1 MFRKPA
7 PKEPQSEA
15 EKRQQAL
22 VTAGVVI
29 ADNRAKLKKPMEQYQ
44 SVANSTYWFYGYVGG
59 SMMTAMACALGIGSR
74 FQVVGRYASWV
85 ALIGGYYGGQ
95 MLHGLHNNYNLQ
107 AVLLNIDNNIA
118 EMKRLDE
125 KNNHQV
131 QPYINEIQTLTKM
144 RHELAP
150 DTKEAQEEAA
160 KATVTAGASLD
171 QRVDDLLAA
180 YERRKALKQ

>member
-1 MFRKPA
+1 MFRKPPA
-7 PKEPQSEA
+7 KEPQTEA
-15 EKRQQAL
+15 EKRQQAI

-29 ADNRAKLKKPMEQYQ
+29 ADSRAKLKNPIEQYQ

-59 SMMTAMACALGIGSR
+59 TMMGAMACALAIGSR
-74 FQVVGRYASWV
+74 FPVVGRYASWI

-95 MLHGLHNNYNLQ
+95 QIHGVHNNYNLQ
-107 AVLLNIDNNIA
+107 AVLTLIDSNIA

-125 KNNHQV
+125 KTNKLIP
-131 QPYINEIQTLTKM
+131 PYGHEIQNLTKM

-150 DTKEAQEEAA
+150 ETKEAREEAS
-160 KATVTAGASLD
+160 KAAASAGASLD

-180 YERRKALKQ
+180 FERRKAQKN